1 MIKTKII
8 PPFLLTLFLSIALIS
23 IVNQKDDGIYQNEI
37 KNAPQGK
44 IELIKVNKIA
54 RVTCYT
60 DKGIMAN
67 GDYVYPGA
75 VAFSDRSVPLN
86 QVIYVEGFGEMV
98 IADRT
103 SKWVHTNFNYP
114 TIDIWMTEEE
124 CKEFGLKY
132 LSYTLIE

>member
-23 IVNQKDDGIYQNEI
+23 IVNEKDDRIYQNEI

-86 QVIYVEGFGEMV
+86 QAIYVEGFGEMV

-103 SKWVHTNFNYP
+103 AKWVHTNFNYP

-132 LSYTLIE
+132 LSYVIK

>member
-1 MIKTKII
+1 MKII

-23 IVNQKDDGIYQNEI
+23 IVNEKDDRIYQNEI
-37 KNAPQGK
+37 KDAPQGK
-44 IELIKVNKIA
+44 IELIKVNRIA

-67 GDYVYPGA
+67 GDYTYPGA
-75 VAFSDRSVPLN
+75 VAFSDRSVSLN
-86 QVIYVEGFGEMV
+86 QNIYVEEFGEMY

-103 SKWVHTNFNYP
+103 AKWVHEKYTVS

-124 CKEFGLKY
+124 CKKFGMKY
-132 LSYTLIE
+132 LSYIIN